1 MHNVHIKLKS
11 CNFRSKMIMK
21 QLIIFCIH
29 FYLNIQKYV
38 FVCEADLEILMLS
51 VRQLVS

>member
-38 FVCEADLEILMLS
+38 LGKNVLGKNFII
-51 VRQLVS
+51 